1 MSLNNSHTHIL
12 RSIVHL
18 ETKMD
23 FENQSERAVM
33 SKILSRRSSVG
44 CSSRLSY
51 YRSGGGEGGVPFK
64 WEKQPGVAKE
74 KSPEEVIPP
83 LTPPPALVSLGL
95 PKPCIHYEP
104 SKHTKLMRLRFWKK
118 RGRRIMMRSKKAQQ
132 ECNNSEGGCCCY
144 DEDVGFLNNNVDY
157 SSDSESTMMT
167 SSSPRGSVLSYS
179 SFSSCSC
186 SSSSSSRER
195 VIYGRPFNLGC
206 FPNVRVMVSIARRE

>member
-1 MSLNNSHTHIL
+1 
-12 RSIVHL
+12 
-18 ETKMD
+18 
-23 FENQSERAVM
+23 M

-74 KSPEEVIPP
+74 KSPEKVIPP

-104 SKHTKLMRLRFWKK
+104 NKHTKLMRLRFWKK
-118 RGRRIMMRSKKAQQ
+118 RGRRITMRSKKAQR
-132 ECNNSEGGCCCY
+132 ECNNNE
-144 DEDVGFLNNNVDY
+144 DY

-186 SSSSSSRER
+186 SSSSSSLAKSTRER

>member
-1 MSLNNSHTHIL
+1 
-12 RSIVHL
+12 
-18 ETKMD
+18 MD

-104 SKHTKLMRLRFWKK
+104 NKHTKLMRLRFWKK
-118 RGRRIMMRSKKAQQ
+118 GGRRIMMRSKKAQQ
-132 ECNNSEGGCCCY
+132 ECCNNSEGGCCCY